1 MKKSIIFPILLLPYL
16 KPPGINYIAP
26 WLENIF
32 DVWKLLSIFA
42 VIVIYLCKKQISPI
56 ILTISIYEFV
66 RFFST
71 FVNSGDY
78 LKILI
83 ECASVITFSM
93 LIEVALKW
101 DALYF
106 LRTIV
111 FLLTLICI
119 INLITV
125 LAFPDGLYS
134 TTFERNWL
142 LGYDNSH
149 ITFILPLAIFY
160 MLYAYCKK
168 YGLFRKFLYL
178 AIIFSS
184 IFITWSATSVVGI
197 SLFSLL
203 CLLSEMNI
211 RPRWINLKT
220 CIIFAGVLFALLVIL
235 RAEDSLSYLIV
246 DILGKNLTL
255 TGRTFIWNKGFEA
268 FLKNPILGCGVLDT
282 SSIRLLLGGA
292 SHCHNMFLN
301 ILFESGLLGMFCF
314 VVILFMIFKP
324 LKQAHDNQ
332 YRFLIYIAFLCYFVI
347 FQAEAYNLMFFFS
360 ICTISYNLP
369 IVISQMENKRCVKK
383 TVKFKFGNKISL
395 RKEKA

>member
-1 MKKSIIFPILLLPYL
+1 MKKSIIFSILLLPYL
-16 KPPGINYIAP
+16 QPAGLNYIAP

-32 DVWKLLSIFA
+32 DVWKLLSIF
-42 VIVIYLCKKQISPI
+42 VVVVIYLSKRQVSPI
-56 ILTISIYEFV
+56 ILTITIYEV
-66 RFFST
+66 IRFIST
-71 FVNSGDY
+71 FINNGDY
-78 LKILI
+78 WKLLI
-83 ECASVITFSM
+83 ECASVITLSM
-93 LIEVALKW
+93 LIEIALKW
-101 DALYF
+101 DAFSF
-106 LRTIV
+106 LQTTV
-111 FLLTLICI
+111 FLLTIICVF
-119 INLITV
+119 NLITV
-125 LAFPDGLYS
+125 LAFPNGIYS
-134 TTFERNWL
+134 TNFERNWL

-268 FLKNPILGCGVLDT
+268 FLKKPILGCGVLDT

-314 VVILFMIFKP
+314 VGILFMMFKP
-324 LKQAHDNQ
+324 LKQVHDSQ
-332 YRFLIYIAFLCYFVI
+332 YGYLIYIAFLCYFVI
-347 FQAEAYNLMFFFS
+347 FQAEVYNLMFFFS
-360 ICTISYNLP
+360 VCTISYNLP
-369 IVISQMENKRCVKK
+369 MVISQLESKRYVKK
-383 TVKFKFGNKISL
+383 RVRFKLSNKIPV
-395 RKEKA
+395 RKEEA